1 MKKNLTLKSLDIN
14 PNIYFFGTDEA
25 IEEAERKEEEQAA
38 AVSAIISAP
47 DFIALEYKTETGA
60 KRILHRSTRPGV
72 FWQLSYIA
80 ADGIPTMHENFNNTD
95 ESTRNAAPIRELL
108 RHFVTLT
115 LDRPQDLTIL
125 TA

>member
-1 MKKNLTLKSLDIN
+1 MKHHTTLKALNIN
-14 PNIYFFGTDEA
+14 PNIYFFGTDAA
-25 IEEAERKEEEQAA
+25 IEEAERKEAKQAA
-38 AVSAIISAP
+38 TVAAIISAP
-47 DFIALEYKTETGA
+47 DFVALEYKTESGA

-95 ESTRNAAPIRELL
+95 ESTRNAEPIHELL
-108 RHFVTLT
+108 RHFVNLT

>member
-1 MKKNLTLKSLDIN
+1 MKKHITLESLNLNT
-14 PNIYFFGTDEA
+14 NIYFFGTDEA
-25 IEEAERKEEEQAA
+25 IEEAERKEAKQAETV
-38 AVSAIISAP
+38 AVIISAP
-47 DFIALEYKTETGA
+47 GFIALEYKTESGA
-60 KRILHRSTRPGV
+60 RRILHRSTRSGV

-80 ADGIPTMHENFNNTD
+80 ADGVPTMHENFLNTD
-95 ESTRNAAPIRELL
+95 ESSRNAEPLRELL

>member
-1 MKKNLTLKSLDIN
+1 MKKHITIKSLDIN

-25 IEEAERKEEEQAA
+25 IEEAERKEAKQAERIA
-38 AVSAIISAP
+38 AIISAP

-80 ADGIPTMHENFNNTD
+80 ADGIPTMHENFNNTN
-95 ESTRNAAPIRELL
+95 ESTRNAEPILELL
-108 RHFVTLT
+108 RHFVNLT

-125 TA
+125 TV

>member
-14 PNIYFFGTDEA
+14 PNIYFFGTNEV
-25 IEEAERKEEEQAA
+25 IEQAERKEEEQAA
-38 AVSAIISAP
+38 AVSVIISAP

-95 ESTRNAAPIRELL
+95 ESTRNAEPLRKLL
-108 RHFVTLT
+108 RHFVNLT